1 MLKRIP
7 ERDRAAVLQSLAA
20 GVVPR
25 LGIQHIQVGRKA
37 EVAALLQDIQ
47 RIEQGGAA
55 IRFIV
60 GRFGAGKSFF
70 LNLMQQV
77 ALERKFVVLRADFT
91 TQRRIHATG
100 GEGRALYQELMRNM
114 STRSRPEGGAL
125 ASVIERWIGDME
137 HEAQGDIGATEK
149 RLAAVCRELQEHVAG
164 YDFTAVLQ
172 AYYRGHHSGD
182 SDLQAAALRWLR
194 GEYSTKTEARAD
206 LAVRGIIDDAN
217 YYDYLKLL
225 AAWLRVAGYAGL
237 LVCLDEL
244 VVVSHRLNNRLAR
257 NNNYEAI
264 LRILNDCLQG
274 TVMGLGFL
282 FGATD
287 ECVYDTRRG
296 LFSYEALASRLAPN
310 RFAAQGL
317 VDLHGPLLPL
327 QNLTPE
333 DCYVLLLNV
342 RRVQAGGDD
351 TRSALPEPAIEAYLQ
366 SCAQR
371 MGAAYFQTP
380 RETIKDFVGLL
391 SVLEQNPGADWKAMI
406 GNVTTTAAD
415 VQTQDPSLAAAKE
428 NPQENPTDKA
438 DTENMGLQR
447 VIPQSLQPEPVVD
460 NELAQFRL

>member
-1 MLKRIP
+1 MQGRIHAR
-7 ERDRAAVLQSLAA
+7 ERAAVLQSLAA

-37 EVAALLQDIQ
+37 EVEALLGDIH
-47 RIEQGGAA
+47 RIENGGAS

-91 TQRRIHATG
+91 TQRRLHATG

-114 STRSRPEGGAL
+114 STRARPDGGAL
-125 ASVIERWIGDME
+125 ASVVERWIGEIE
-137 HEAQGDIGATEK
+137 HDAQGDPDETE
-149 RLAAVCRELQEHVAG
+149 RRIVEVCRELQEFVSG
-164 YDFTAVLQ
+164 FDFTAVLQ
-172 AYYRGHHSGD
+172 AYYRGHHTGNA
-182 SDLQAAALRWLR
+182 DLQAAALRWLR

-206 LAVRGIIDDAN
+206 LGVRGIIDDAN
-217 YYDYLKLL
+217 YYDYLKLM
-225 AAWLRVAGYAGL
+225 ASWLRSAGYAGL

-274 TVMGLGFL
+274 TVSGLGFL

-310 RFAAQGL
+310 RFAKQGL
-317 VDLHGPLLPL
+317 VDLNSPVLPL
-327 QNLTPE
+327 QNLSPE

-342 RRVQAGGDD
+342 RRVHAGGEPEK
-351 TRSALPEPAIEAYLQ
+351 SPLPEEAIEAYLQ

-391 SVLEQNPGADWKAMI
+391 NVLDQNPGADWKALVGAI
-406 GNVTTTAAD
+406 DTTVED
-415 VQTQDPSLAAAKE
+415 VQTQDPALVAAPASAVAAGEEDDDLASF
-428 NPQENPTDKA
+428 Q
-438 DTENMGLQR
+438 L
-447 VIPQSLQPEPVVD
+447 
-460 NELAQFRL
+460 

>member
-7 ERDRAAVLQSLAA
+7 ERERAAVLQSLAA

-37 EVAALLQDIQ
+37 EVSALLQDID
-47 RIEQGGAA
+47 RIENGGAA

-91 TQRRIHATG
+91 TQRRLHATG
-100 GEGRALYQELMRNM
+100 GEARSLYQELLRNM

-125 ASVIERWIGDME
+125 ASVVERWIGELE
-137 HEAQGDIGATEK
+137 HDADGDPVETER
-149 RLAAVCRELQEHVAG
+149 RLTAACRELQEHVAG
-164 YDFTAVLQ
+164 FDFTAVLK
-172 AYYRGHHSGD
+172 AYYRGHREHD
-182 SDLQAAALRWLR
+182 IQLQDAALRWLR
-194 GEYSTKTEARAD
+194 GEYSTRTEARQD
-206 LAVRGIIDDAN
+206 LGVRGIIDDAN

-225 AAWLRVAGYAGL
+225 AAWLKIAGYAGM
-237 LVCLDEL
+237 LVTLDEL
-244 VVVSHRLNNRLAR
+244 VVLSHRLNNRLAR
-257 NNNYEAI
+257 NNNYEAV

-274 TVMGLGFL
+274 GAGGIGFL

-310 RFAAQGL
+310 RFAQEGL
-317 VDLHGPLLPL
+317 VDLHGPVLPL
-327 QNLTPE
+327 QNLSPE

-342 RRVQAGGDD
+342 RRVHAGGDE
-351 TRSALPEPAIEAYLQ
+351 SKSPLPEEAIEAYLQ

-380 RETIKDFVGLL
+380 RDTIKDFIGLL
-391 SVLEQNPGADWKAMI
+391 NILDQNPQADWRALVGSI
-406 GNVTTTAAD
+406 STTAAD
-415 VQTQDPSLAAAKE
+415 VQTEDPNLTVAGEDGPDDAAAGGVPA
-428 NPQENPTDKA
+428 NDDLT
-438 DTENMGLQR
+438 M
-447 VIPQSLQPEPVVD
+447 
-460 NELAQFRL
+460 FRL

>member
-7 ERDRAAVLQSLAA
+7 ERERAAVLQSLAA

-37 EVAALLQDIQ
+37 EVTALLNDIQ
-47 RIEQGGAA
+47 RIENGGAA

-70 LNLMQQV
+70 LNLMTQV

-91 TQRRIHATG
+91 TQRRLHATG
-100 GEGRALYQELMRNM
+100 GEARALYQELLRNM
-114 STRSRPEGGAL
+114 ATRSRPEGGAL
-125 ASVIERWIGDME
+125 ASVVERWIGELE
-137 HEAQGDIGATEK
+137 HEAGGDPEAVERRLTEE
-149 RLAAVCRELQEHVAG
+149 CRELQEYVAG
-164 YDFTAVLQ
+164 YDFAAVLR
-172 AYYRGHHSGD
+172 AYYRGHVEGD
-182 SDLQAAALRWLR
+182 AELQAAALRWLR
-194 GEYSTKTEARAD
+194 GEYSTKTEARGD
-206 LAVRGIIDDAN
+206 LGVRNIIDDAN

-225 AAWLRVAGYAGL
+225 AAWLKIAGYAGL
-237 LVCLDEL
+237 LVTLDEL

-274 TVMGLGFL
+274 GVSNLGFL

-310 RFAAQGL
+310 RFANQGL
-317 VDLHGPLLPL
+317 VDLHGPILPL

-333 DCYVLLLNV
+333 DCFVLLLNV
-342 RRVQAGGDD
+342 RRLHAGGDE
-351 TRSALPEPAIEAYLQ
+351 SKSPLPEEAIEAYLQ

-371 MGAAYFQTP
+371 MGSSYFQTP
-380 RETIKDFVGLL
+380 RETIKDFIGLL
-391 SVLEQNPGADWKAMI
+391 NVLDQNPDADWRALI
-406 GNVTTTAAD
+406 GGITTTAAD
-415 VQTQDPSLAAAKE
+415 VQKVDPSLVAVEPDDSAPAEAPAAPAE
-428 NPQENPTDKA
+428 ESDDLMT
-438 DTENMGLQR
+438 
-447 VIPQSLQPEPVVD
+447 
-460 NELAQFRL
+460 FRL